1 MHAAS
6 DVTRFN
12 RVDDQSDPDYFVRF
26 VDQVNEMPQILQVE
40 DLAVEELRLW
50 PGARV
55 LDLGCGTGEDTR
67 RLAALVAPSGAA
79 VGIDASDAMIT
90 VAQQR
95 AEETGLPVSFH
106 VGDAMV

>member
-50 PGARV
+50 TGARV
-55 LDLGCGTGEDTR
+55 LDLGCARGDYPR
-67 RLAALVAPSGAA
+67 RLAALVAPSGEA
-79 VGIDASDAMIT
+79 VGIDASAAMIT
-90 VAQQR
+90 VARQR
-95 AEETGLPVSFH
+95 GESSGLPVSFH
-106 VGDAMV
+106 V